1 MLQSRLGA
9 SFTTAVPFIFAVL
22 VISVFSANN
31 LVTVDGLK
39 PDFSIDIPKQDN
51 TFKYINIQLSS
62 QAFVAAPTQFVCDD
76 PTNGI
81 QLIDSERAPHL
92 KCAQTTSTSRAVAD
106 NNMVACAFTFNCS
119 VDSSLSGVQDV
130 VMAFPTAFQVISW
143 NVASST
149 WEGGQK
155 PTNISHVLNPT
166 QNNML
171 VGNDKVPTVLEFS
184 VSRAKYLRWSSSDEQ
199 ENTTDYGI
207 KLAWNRIIREEAENG
222 IKEPKHIVAFRF
234 NVADTIYVKEISIKL
249 AILTRFGTVLTL
261 LLTAMSSMKF
271 VKVQLQRC
279 IDHCIKTKAKKDR
292 AEPAEDVLRRERVLD
307 EHAITNTG
315 NKMRRLSS
323 KTSNTKPE
331 RKRRLSSRDLMQQE
345 QVSTRSQIELTVM
358 NGDRP
363 EDVFSAF
370 TNPMR
375 QSNNRAKQNPVGRR
389 RRSSAPSVAQ
399 PPPSGGALSV
409 EEKVAQLMRDN
420 IELKKNNVA
429 MKNELKKKSIEMKKD
444 NMAMKKKSIE
454 MEKQLM
460 EMRKIMATQGML
472 NGRSKTDANPNTNR
486 KQRTKRLSKVMMAR
500 RNSTVK
506 MVDPTEDEDEN
517 ENEDDMDNDWEQM
530 NDETTGKV
538 YYVNN
543 KTGDSQCR

>member
-1 MLQSRLGA
+1 
-9 SFTTAVPFIFAVL
+9 
-22 VISVFSANN
+22 
-31 LVTVDGLK
+31 
-39 PDFSIDIPKQDN
+39 
-51 TFKYINIQLSS
+51 
-62 QAFVAAPTQFVCDD
+62 
-76 PTNGI
+76 
-81 QLIDSERAPHL
+81 
-92 KCAQTTSTSRAVAD
+92 
-106 NNMVACAFTFNCS
+106 
-119 VDSSLSGVQDV
+119 
-130 VMAFPTAFQVISW
+130 
-143 NVASST
+143 
-149 WEGGQK
+149 
-155 PTNISHVLNPT
+155 
-166 QNNML
+166 
-171 VGNDKVPTVLEFS
+171 
-184 VSRAKYLRWSSSDEQ
+184 
-199 ENTTDYGI
+199 
-207 KLAWNRIIREEAENG
+207 LAWNRIIREEAENG

-375 QSNNRAKQNPVGRR
+375 QQSNKRAKQNPVGRR

-409 EEKVAQLMRDN
+409 EEKLKQQMQEI

-444 NMAMKKKSIE
+444 NMEMK
-454 MEKQLM
+454 KQLM

-506 MVDPTEDEDEN
+506 MVDPTEDEDEDENEN

-530 NDETTGKV
+530 TDETTGQV

>member
-51 TFKYINIQLSS
+51 TFKYINIQISS

-76 PTNGI
+76 PNGI
-81 QLIDSERAPHL
+81 QLIDSDSAPHL
-92 KCAQTTSTSRAVAD
+92 KCVQTTSTSRAVAD
-106 NNMVACAFTFNCS
+106 NNMVSCAVTFNCS

-130 VMAFPTAFQVISW
+130 MMAFPTAFQVISW
-143 NVASST
+143 HVAPST
-149 WEGGQK
+149 WLGGQN

-166 QNNML
+166 PNNML

-184 VSRAKYLRWSSSDEQ
+184 VSRAQYLRRYSSAEQ
-199 ENTTDYGI
+199 RDTIDYGL

-222 IKEPKHIVAFRF
+222 VKEATHIVAFRF
-234 NVADTIYVKEISIKL
+234 NVADTIYVKEISMKL

-307 EHAITNTG
+307 EHAITNVG

-323 KTSNTKPE
+323 KNSNKTKPE
-331 RKRRLSSRDLMQQE
+331 RKRRLSSRELMKQDTLSGSE
-345 QVSTRSQIELTVM
+345 ELSGIELTIR
-358 NGDRP
+358 NGGNDGR
-363 EDVFSAF
+363 VFD
-370 TNPMR
+370 NPMR
-375 QSNNRAKQNPVGRR
+375 NSNGPASLAGGD
-389 RRSSAPSVAQ
+389 VALKTKVE
-399 PPPSGGALSV
+399 ALMKS
-409 EEKVAQLMRDN
+409 N
-420 IELKKNNVA
+420 IELK
-429 MKNELKKKSIEMKKD
+429 MELKD
-444 NMAMKKKSIE
+444 
-454 MEKQLM
+454 
-460 EMRKIMATQGML
+460 
-472 NGRSKTDANPNTNR
+472 
-486 KQRTKRLSKVMMAR
+486 
-500 RNSTVK
+500 
-506 MVDPTEDEDEN
+506 
-517 ENEDDMDNDWEQM
+517 
-530 NDETTGKV
+530 
-538 YYVNN
+538 
-543 KTGDSQCR
+543 